1 MASALSPVN
10 LFENGVRKEFISKTN
25 KLTDIYGLVLVF
37 NQVGKDGTA
46 LAIFQDIHMSLK
58 KKVHIK

>member
-10 LFENGVRKEFISKTN
+10 LFANGVRKEFISKAN
-25 KLTDIYGLVLVF
+25 KHTDIYGLVLVF
-37 NQVGKDGTA
+37 HQVGKDGIA

-58 KKVHIK
+58 NRFK